1 MMEGRLTGTRRASYQ
16 SHLDLARQIV
26 GVVFERGLRSGDHL
40 PEKVFSDACNVSRTP
55 IRSAFKLLESRDIL
69 EWRQE
74 QGYFLSVDTPDAIN
88 KALSELEGVEG
99 ALPDKILADRAD
111 RRLGDIQSVSALAR
125 RYSTSRSAVLFAL
138 KVLAREG
145 VVTQLPG
152 RAWAFQPMI
161 DSPKALSESFELRLL
176 MEPLALS
183 SPGFALDGKKAAV
196 VRNQIEDFLRL
207 GDAAATGARFRRAD
221 IDFHIL
227 VAECS
232 ANRFVRS
239 SLLAHHRL
247 RQASK
252 KEGTIPAYRM
262 QKSMEEH
269 LEILDSLDRKQ
280 HDLAADLMVVHL
292 RRSSVRRPEAANR
305 GISPLLRGQ
314 AL

>member
-1 MMEGRLTGTRRASYQ
+1 MAGTRRASYQ
-16 SHLDLARQIV
+16 SHLGLAKRIT
-26 GVVFERGLRSGDHL
+26 GVVFERGLRRGDHL

-55 IRSAFKLLESRDIL
+55 VRSAFKLLESQGVLD
-69 EWRQE
+69 WRQE
-74 QGYFLSVDTPDAIN
+74 RGFFLAIDSPDAIAN
-88 KALSELEGVEG
+88 ALSELEGVEG
-99 ALPDKILADRAD
+99 SLPDKILADRAD
-111 RRLGDIQSVSALAR
+111 RRLAEIQSVSALAR

-145 VVTQLPG
+145 LVTQLPG

-161 DSPKALSESFELRLL
+161 DSPRALSESFELRLL

-183 SPGFALDGKKAAV
+183 SPGFTLDGKKAAV
-196 VRNQIEDFLRL
+196 VRGQIEDFLML
-207 GDAAATGARFRRAD
+207 DETGATGARFRRAD
-221 IDFHIL
+221 IDFHVLI
-227 VAECS
+227 AECS

-247 RQASK
+247 RLASK
-252 KEGTIPAYRM
+252 KDSAVPAYRM

-280 HDLAADLMVVHL
+280 YDLAADLMVVHL
-292 RRSSVRRPEAANR
+292 RRSGIRRPEAANR